1 MPSRIF
7 SFFFVILWFLPP
19 VFAYF
24 RFDSYTLST
33 VGIVLLF
40 NIVYYL
46 YEKKVFITRKFFSIL
61 TLSLSFILIHS
72 FLAAVFFFKGYNLGR
87 NLSSILMLMILLV
100 GAFNFSNVLP
110 QLPKDFLTRMITRIF
125 YVYIFL
131 IILSL
136 IVNVAPTRYAKPIFP
151 YSEPSH
157 LALFF
162 GPVIAYL
169 IIVSKSRM
177 KRLLLIFT
185 GVLVALVI
193 KNMTLLVTMIIISVF
208 VYNIYVIPI
217 LILSSVGLFFF
228 SDLDYFSERVDFT
241 NMHKTNNLST
251 LVYVKGFQL
260 IDEGLKVTKGWGI
273 GFQQLGHVPLRTD
286 IGDYMK
292 AKMNGLELNSQDG
305 GFTAAKVIAELG
317 IVGVLLSVMFIY
329 YLLKQWN
336 RYRKISKTVI
346 SSHEALFFASIITV
360 FSEFFFRGIGYFSA
374 SIFLF
379 MAVLMLRKSDSEMH
393 ISKEL

>member
-1 MPSRIF
+1 MPSKIF
-7 SFFFVILWFLPP
+7 SFFFIILWFLPP

-24 RFDSYTLST
+24 RLDSYTLST

-40 NIVYYL
+40 NVIYYL
-46 YEKKVFITRKFFSIL
+46 YEKKVTVTKKFFSIL
-61 TLSLSFILIHS
+61 TLSLCFVLVHS
-72 FLAAVFFFKGYNLGR
+72 FLAAVFFFKGYNLSR
-87 NLSSILMLMILLV
+87 NLTSIFSFFILLV
-100 GAFNFSNVLP
+100 GAYNFSTILPRLP
-110 QLPKDFLTRMITRIF
+110 QGFLDRMMTRIF
-125 YVYIFL
+125 YFYLFI
-131 IILSL
+131 IILSF
-136 IVNVAPTRYAKPIFP
+136 IINVAPTRYAKPIFP

-162 GPVIAYL
+162 GPIIAYL
-169 IIVSKSRM
+169 IIISKSKM

-185 GVLVALVI
+185 GVLIALII
-193 KNMTLLVTMIIISVF
+193 KNMTLLVTMVIISVF

-217 LILSSVGLFFF
+217 LIISSVGLYFF

-260 IDEGLKVTKGWGI
+260 IDEGLRVTKGWGI

-305 GFTAAKVIAELG
+305 GFTAAKVIAEFG
-317 IVGVLLSVMFIY
+317 VVGLVLTVLFIY

-346 SSHEALFFASIITV
+346 SSHEVLFFASIITI

-374 SIFLF
+374 TIFLF
-379 MAVLMLRKSDSEMH
+379 ITVLMLKKSDSEVY
-393 ISKEL
+393 IYQKN